1 MPAQSAMRCISVS
14 TQQWS
19 VAPHFS
25 TKNLTGVV
33 PTLQARSNS
42 SKPESKPEE
51 EEDDGPNWKVIVG
64 FGLFAA
70 SLGAFLNIRHYE
82 RTQRQLAEKEKD
94 IEANVGVGG
103 HSVTGASTGRPDLG
117 GDFMLINQ
125 DGKLTKN
132 QDFLGQ
138 WMLLYFGFTYC
149 PDICPNEL
157 MRMVEVLDLLDKEPR
172 TASKLLPIFVTIDPE
187 RDGPA
192 QLKDYLSDWHPRLVG
207 LTGSPAQI
215 KDVCSKYRVYYSKAV
230 MGTNAEDYLI
240 DHSVM
245 FYLVDPAGQFVEY
258 YGQNTSVE
266 EMHKKIAKHIQAL
279 TA

>member
-125 DGKLTKN
+125 DGKVRFRAASLAVSCGVLLST
-132 QDFLGQ
+132 FL
-138 WMLLYFGFTYC
+138 
-149 PDICPNEL
+149 
-157 MRMVEVLDLLDKEPR
+157 
-172 TASKLLPIFVTIDPE
+172 SFV
-187 RDGPA
+187 
-192 QLKDYLSDWHPRLVG
+192 
-207 LTGSPAQI
+207 
-215 KDVCSKYRVYYSKAV
+215 
-230 MGTNAEDYLI
+230 
-240 DHSVM
+240 
-245 FYLVDPAGQFVEY
+245 
-258 YGQNTSVE
+258 
-266 EMHKKIAKHIQAL
+266 
-279 TA
+279 